1 VTVRVAL
8 VIAGKDLRQR
18 IRDRSALV
26 LGFVAPLAIAALM
39 SFAFTGTESFHVDVA
54 VVDGDHSE
62 LSAAFIEVLGSP
74 GLSDVLTVQAFA
86 EESAAATALDGGDVQ
101 AAIVIPFGFAAAAT
115 QASGPLAMEVLTSID
130 YTLAGQVAR
139 SVTEAF
145 VAQVNADRLS
155 VTTALAAGAPL
166 DQLGTLAAE
175 AAELELPAATVQR
188 PSGDRPLK
196 PISYFAPGMGI
207 FFVLFAV
214 GFGARGWFLEQRAGT
229 LERMAAAARPS
240 QILLGKA
247 LSVFAYGIASLA
259 TIAVS
264 TTLLFGADWGGPL
277 PAAALIVAMVTAVV
291 ALTALVTL
299 VARTERQAEGVA
311 SIVTFTLALLGG
323 NFIFVSSAPP
333 LLRRLSLL
341 TPNGWALRGFVDLST
356 GERSLATA
364 AQPVAAILAF
374 AAVIGLLTA
383 VLSRRVVDT

>member
-18 IRDRSALV
+18 VRDRSALV
-26 LGFVAPLAIAALM
+26 LGFVAPLVIAALM
-39 SFAFTGTESFHVDVA
+39 SFAFQGTESFHVDLA

-62 LSAAFIEVLGSP
+62 LSAAFVEVLESP
-74 GLSDVLTVQAFA
+74 ELSDVLTVKAFA
-86 EESAAATALDGGDVQ
+86 EEAAAAAALDDEDVQ
-101 AAIVIPFGFAAAAT
+101 AAVVIPPGFAVAAT
-115 QASGPLAMEVLTSID
+115 QAGDPMAMEVLTSVD
-130 YTLAGQVAR
+130 FTLAGQVAR
-139 SVTEAF
+139 SVTESF

-155 VTTALAAGAPL
+155 VATALAAGAPL
-166 DQLGTLAAE
+166 DQLAALAAD
-175 AAELELPAATVQR
+175 AAQLELPAVAVLR
-188 PSGDRPLK
+188 PSGDRPLA

-214 GFGARGWFLEQRAGT
+214 GFGARGWFIEQRAGT
-229 LERMAAAARPS
+229 LERMAAAVRPS

-247 LSVFAYGIASLA
+247 LSVFVYGIASLT

-299 VARTERQAEGVA
+299 AAHTERQAEGVA
-311 SIVTFTLALLGG
+311 SIVTFSLALLGG
-323 NFIFVSSAPP
+323 NFIFVSAAPP
-333 LLRRLSLL
+333 LLRRLSLF
-341 TPNGWALRGFVDLST
+341 TPNGWALRGFVDLAT
-356 GERSLATA
+356 GERSLATV

-374 AAVIGLLTA
+374 AAVTGLLTA
-383 VLSRRVVDT
+383 LLARRVVAT